1 MNIFGYILKGL
12 KAVFR
17 IFTSPAAQKAMKI
30 AANLSQIALPI
41 VVELAAKYSPKSSKV
56 EDILDAYKTYG
67 VPVLS
72 SYTQSKE
79 SIGNALLNLG
89 TELLRRK
96 LSGSDA
102 TLSTDILNTAV
113 QIAVTAMK
121 AK

>member
-17 IFTSPAAQKAMKI
+17 IFTSPAAQRAMQTI
-30 AANLSQIALPI
+30 ARISEVALPI
-41 VVELAAKYSPKSSKV
+41 VVDLASKYSPSGSKV
-56 EDILDAYKTYG
+56 EDVLDAYKQYG

-72 SYTQSKE
+72 TYTQSKE

-96 LSGSDA
+96 LSGKDA
-102 TLSTDILNTAV
+102 TLSTDILNSAI
-113 QIAVTAMK
+113 QIAVSAAK